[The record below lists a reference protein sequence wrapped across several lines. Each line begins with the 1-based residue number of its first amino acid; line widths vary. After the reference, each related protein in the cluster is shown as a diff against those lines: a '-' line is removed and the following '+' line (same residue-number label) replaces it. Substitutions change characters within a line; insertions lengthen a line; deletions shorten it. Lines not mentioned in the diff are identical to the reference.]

1 MLRSIVLG
9 CGFALVLTVSC
20 AAAFAQSPPKTQK
33 FTKKLIAQGAAIFA
47 RNCSPCHGA
56 HMDDPNGA
64 FDLRTFPPDQHD
76 RFINSVTNGKNS
88 MPPWGGL
95 LKPQEM
101 EALWAYV
108 VAGEKHKADSKT
120 K

>member
-1 MLRSIVLG
+1 MKRMIAVGCALAML
-9 CGFALVLTVSC
+9 C
-20 AAAFAQSPPKTQK
+20 AAVSAQKSHEQK
-33 FTKKLIAQGAAIFA
+33 FPAKQITTGAAIFA

-56 HMDDPNGA
+56 HMAEPEGA
-64 FDLRTFPPDQHD
+64 FDLRTFPHDQHS
-76 RFINSVTNGKNS
+76 RFVNSVTNGKNS

-95 LKPQEM
+95 LKPEDI

-108 VAGEKHKADSKT
+108 VAGEKENAENSKT